1 MKLIRHPGRGIARD
15 IFTDFFDDFFGRD
28 FLTSST
34 KLAPAVDV
42 LEEKDKYV
50 VKADLPGLKQDDIKI
65 ELSDNVLSI
74 SGERKHERNE
84 EDKNKKYYYYERSY
98 GAFERKFVLPNDA
111 DTEKI
116 KAKYENGVL
125 SIEVQKKES
134 KKPKE
139 IKVE

>member
-1 MKLIRHPGRGIARD
+1 MKLIRHQGRSVSRD
-15 IFTDFFDDFFGRD
+15 IFSDIFDDFFGRD

-34 KLAPAVDV
+34 RLAPAVDIV
-42 LEEKDKYV
+42 EEKDKYV
-50 VKADLPGLKQDDIKI
+50 LKADLPGLKQDDIKI
-65 ELSDNVLSI
+65 ELTDNILSI

-84 EDKNKKYYYYERSY
+84 EDKDKKYYYYERSY

-111 DTEKI
+111 DIEKI

-125 SIEVQKKES
+125 SIDIQKKES

-139 IKVE
+139 IKIE

>member
-1 MKLIRHPGRGIARD
+1 MKLIRHNSRPVARD
-15 IFTDFFDDFFGRD
+15 IFTDIFDDFFGRD
-28 FLTSST
+28 FLTSTT
-34 KLAPAVDV
+34 KLAPAVDIA
-42 LEEKDKYV
+42 EEKDKYV

-65 ELSDNVLSI
+65 ELTDNVLSI
-74 SGERKHERNE
+74 SGERKSERNE

-111 DTEKI
+111 DVEKI

-125 SIEVQKKES
+125 TIDIQKKES